1 MTGSRCTRSAA
12 RRPGR
17 GEIARRP
24 RLRSRTRTAAP
35 VAVGGRPGRR
45 ERVLDAVDLSEVFG
59 GGPGLVT
66 GDQDLHQGEY
76 ASRHTATFEALQSV
90 IRLTVVSEGIRR
102 GRADLGAEEHADQ
115 GEQHGESAAGGEPQ
129 VPGRPARPSGSTRG
143 WLGPRGG
150 SSASR
155 CDLRNQRRLLPPGPR
170 LRAEAEWQERRA
182 RIGPLKPEVVG
193 TRRGRTRCPL
203 PTCAS
208 C

>member
-1 MTGSRCTRSAA
+1 VTGSRCTRSAA

-66 GDQDLHQGEY
+66 GDQDLHRGER

-115 GEQHGESAAGGEPQ
+115 GEQHGESAAGGEPP
-129 VPGRPARPSGSTRG
+129 VPDDQRGPA
-143 WLGPRGG
+143 
-150 SSASR
+150 AH
-155 CDLRNQRRLLPPGPR
+155 RRLARSSWRIFGQSMRSSKPAPSPTAWPTSA
-170 LRAEAEWQERRA
+170 AEAEWQERRA